1 MVFMKKNVVADTSFF
16 ICNACN
22 LRRIDLLLNYLNLYQ
37 FYAGPI
43 ILNKEIPNMGKE
55 DETIRKKFAYN
66 ESNYAELFKPLSD
79 RDPKHIEEDGEYEAI
94 GISVDLCLTNSLHCL
109 ILDDDG
115 PKKFAMFN
123 VAKKFPELKDKIHG
137 TVGFINNSYTNDSLI
152 SREQCIDHLK
162 AIHYVYLQYQQ
173 KGENRRPCSMDPAF
187 VNKSLLPLI
196 KKLETNHE

>member
-1 MVFMKKNVVADTSFF
+1 
-16 ICNACN
+16 
-22 LRRIDLLLNYLNLYQ
+22 
-37 FYAGPI
+37 
-43 ILNKEIPNMGKE
+43 MGKE
-55 DETIRKKFAYN
+55 NETIRKKFAYK

-79 RDPKHIEEDGEYEAI
+79 RDPKHIEKDGEYEAI
-94 GISVDLCLTNSLHCL
+94 GISVDLSLTNSLHCL
-109 ILDDDG
+109 ILDDDE

-173 KGENRRPCSMDPAF
+173 KGEKTGVHVAWTPHLSTNLCS
-187 VNKSLLPLI
+187 
-196 KKLETNHE
+196 H